1 MTDQQLIYALA
12 LQHVPKIG
20 ATTAKKLINHCG
32 SAEAILKEKKTK
44 LLKIDGI
51 GSITI
56 EGLYDKIHLEEA
68 ERELKFIKDNNIIV
82 HYFTED
88 TYPEKL
94 KHCIDGPI
102 VFFNQEI
109 SI

>member
-20 ATTAKKLINHCG
+20 ATIAKKLINHCG
-32 SAEAILKEKKTK
+32 SAEAILKEKKSN

-51 GSITI
+51 GTITI
-56 EGLYDKIHLEEA
+56 EGLFDTIHLIEA
-68 ERELKFIKDNNIIV
+68 EEELRFIKDNNITA

-88 TYPEKL
+88 SYPEKL

-102 VFFNQEI
+102 VLF
-109 SI
+109 